1 MSLNQKL
8 QNIFISTYKNESIFF
23 QRRALALMYVCLAMI
38 LIMFLLGAGIAA
50 TSTGN
55 MTKQYIT
62 LFADFLVVLAGLFIL
77 KAGRYYWAANIISI
91 MTCLII
97 IAAFFSKLKYAPME
111 GYTTLAYFMYMVIAM
126 AALLVKPAVFFT
138 ITGAFI
144 VSNIVYFSMAKEKIA
159 VNLSATARMATIEN
173 IFSIIAVSVLMMA
186 LQYISQSAINDA
198 KKESEQNKKTNNLI
212 SDILDKVFLTTSEL
226 KETSENVHTSS
237 EALSNGSQ
245 VQASNLE
252 EIASSLEEVG
262 SSITINTGNAKKT
275 NTIAGRTAGQA
286 IEGGRAVKETG
297 DAVKQISQKISLIE
311 DIAYQTNLL
320 ALNAA
325 IEAARAGEYGKGFA
339 VVAGEVRKLA
349 EKSQTASKEISA
361 LASNSVSVS
370 NRAGELIEKIVN
382 DIQETAE
389 LVQDI
394 TVASEEQNTGVQQ
407 INEGME
413 QLNSL
418 SQTNATLSANMA
430 SAAEKLNNQSEEL
443 KKILSLRHKE
453 KKFLT

>member
-275 NTIAGRTAGQA
+275 NTIAGRKGQGGTAQ
-286 IEGGRAVKETG
+286 GR
-297 DAVKQISQKISLIE
+297 
-311 DIAYQTNLL
+311 
-320 ALNAA
+320 
-325 IEAARAGEYGKGFA
+325 GE
-339 VVAGEVRKLA
+339 R
-349 EKSQTASKEISA
+349 
-361 LASNSVSVS
+361 
-370 NRAGELIEKIVN
+370 
-382 DIQETAE
+382 
-389 LVQDI
+389 QDP
-394 TVASEEQNTGVQQ
+394 
-407 INEGME
+407 
-413 QLNSL
+413 
-418 SQTNATLSANMA
+418 
-430 SAAEKLNNQSEEL
+430 
-443 KKILSLRHKE
+443 
-453 KKFLT
+453 